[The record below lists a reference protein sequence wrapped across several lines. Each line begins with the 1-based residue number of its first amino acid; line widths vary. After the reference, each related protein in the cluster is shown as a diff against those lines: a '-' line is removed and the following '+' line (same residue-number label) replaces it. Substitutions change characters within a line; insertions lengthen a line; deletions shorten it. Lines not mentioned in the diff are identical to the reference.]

1 MVGRRKLPKALSK
14 NPKPFVDVSAGLMNV
29 PGSVSKLRTDG
40 GVSAIDPIARSEGRK
55 TNRVLKTSLKT
66 KRPNTFISRK
76 ANGRGFK
83 AGKREGTRLTKI
95 GSRRA
100 SRILRS

>member
-40 GVSAIDPIARSEGRK
+40 GKVIDPIARSEGRK
-55 TNRVLKTSLKT
+55 TNRVLKTALKT

-83 AGKREGTRLTKI
+83 AGKKEGTRLTKI
-95 GSRRA
+95 GSKRE